1 MNNSI
6 NEYTEIINILN
17 NLLELKEEFCYKTQ
31 KLDYNYRVAEQ
42 KRQRTL
48 AENQKRALARQNEL
62 LSKVQI
68 IESESETINLD
79 FADKISKIIPYS
91 LIPIIPIA
99 VAYFIF
105 KGSK

>member
-1 MNNSI
+1 MVIDLSLTRGKGEQFDFETI
-6 NEYTEIINILN
+6 QKLR
-17 NLLELKEEFCYKTQ
+17 TQ
-31 KLDYNYRVAEQ
+31 KLNYNYQVAEQ

-62 LSKVQI
+62 LAKVQI

-99 VAYFIF
+99 VAYFVF

>member
-1 MNNSI
+1 MVIDLSLTRGRGEQFDFETI
-6 NEYTEIINILN
+6 QKL
-17 NLLELKEEFCYKTQ
+17 KTQ

-62 LSKVQI
+62 LAKVQI

-99 VAYFIF
+99 VAYFVF

>member
-1 MNNSI
+1 MVIDLSLTRGQGEQFDFETI
-6 NEYTEIINILN
+6 QKLR
-17 NLLELKEEFCYKTQ
+17 TQ